1 MAASHP
7 SDSKRFIVEGLYSG
21 SGGRGAAMEGRTAKI
36 GANAGA
42 TMRPNP
48 GFLKPSLDPR
58 QADLPRIMPWRAS
71 IRLEIPKEAQRHQAA
86 DDPVHHP

>member
-1 MAASHP
+1 
-7 SDSKRFIVEGLYSG
+7 
-21 SGGRGAAMEGRTAKI
+21 MEGRTAKM

-48 GFLKPSLDPR
+48 GFLKPSLYLR

-71 IRLEIPKEAQRHQAA
+71 IRLKINEAERHQAA